1 VNFMIEVEP
10 TVMWIGHR
18 SEHSAIYGPGIRYVI
33 WTQGCN
39 LACEGCWNKQFWPK
53 GGTPATITDLV
64 KEIRQV
70 KGIEGITILGGE
82 PLQQANATLE
92 LIRSVKALG
101 LTVFMYTGY
110 EPEEFDET
118 MQACFD
124 SSDIVVTGRYIESQ
138 RNVVLRWRGSTN
150 QVLHC
155 PTGRYSLSELN
166 EQNEVE
172 IVVNEDGTIEL
183 YGYPDSEIRQWI
195 ENQSV
200 A

>member
-1 VNFMIEVEP
+1 MNLMIEVEE

-18 SEHSAIYGPGIRYVI
+18 SEHSTIYGPGLRYVI
-33 WTQGCN
+33 WTQGCT
-39 LACEGCWNKQFWPK
+39 LACKGCWNKQFWPK
-53 GGTPATITDLV
+53 GGTPVTITDLV
-64 KEIRQV
+64 KEILQV

-92 LIRSVKALG
+92 LIRSVKAVG
-101 LTVFMYTGY
+101 QTVFMYTGY

-138 RNVVLRWRGSTN
+138 RNVNLRWRGSTN
-150 QVLHC
+150 QMVHC
-155 PTGRYSLSELN
+155 PTGRYSLSELI

-172 IVVNEDGTIEL
+172 IVVNQDGTIEL
-183 YGYPDSEIRQWI
+183 YGYPDSEISEWI
-195 ENQSV
+195 VNQS
-200 A
+200 AT

>member
-1 VNFMIEVEP
+1 MIEVEP

-82 PLQQANATLE
+82 PLQQANASLE

-138 RNVVLRWRGSTN
+138 RNVGLRWRGSTN

>member
-1 VNFMIEVEP
+1 MIEVEP

-18 SEHSAIYGPGIRYVI
+18 SEHSAIYGPGTRYVI

-53 GGTPATITDLV
+53 GGTPVTITDLV

-82 PLQQANATLE
+82 PLQQANASLE
-92 LIRSVKALG
+92 LIRSVKTLG

-138 RNVVLRWRGSTN
+138 RNVGLRWRGSTN

>member
-82 PLQQANATLE
+82 PLQQANASLE

>member
-1 VNFMIEVEP
+1 MNFMIEVEP

-82 PLQQANATLE
+82 PLQQANASLE

>member
-1 VNFMIEVEP
+1 MIEIEE

-18 SEHSAIYGPGIRYVI
+18 SEHSAIYGPGLRYVI
-33 WTQGCN
+33 WTQGCT

-53 GGTPATITDLV
+53 GGTPVTITDLV

-92 LIRSVKALG
+92 LIQSVKAVG
-101 LTVFMYTGY
+101 QTVFMYTGY

-138 RNVVLRWRGSTN
+138 RNVNLRWRGSTN
-150 QVLHC
+150 QMVHC
-155 PTGRYSLSELN
+155 PTGRYSLSELI

-172 IVVNEDGTIEL
+172 IVVNQDGTIEL
-183 YGYPDSEIRQWI
+183 YGYPDSEIREWI
-195 ENQSV
+195 GNQS
-200 A
+200 AT

>member
-1 VNFMIEVEP
+1 VNLMIEVEE

-18 SEHSAIYGPGIRYVI
+18 SEHSTIYGPGLRYVI
-33 WTQGCN
+33 WTQGCT
-39 LACEGCWNKQFWPK
+39 LACKGCWNKQFWPK
-53 GGTPATITDLV
+53 EGTPVTITDLV
-64 KEIRQV
+64 KEILQV

-92 LIRSVKALG
+92 LIRSVKAVG
-101 LTVFMYTGY
+101 QTVFMYTGY

-138 RNVVLRWRGSTN
+138 RNVNLRWRGSTN
-150 QVLHC
+150 QMVHC
-155 PTGRYSLSELN
+155 PTGRYSLSELI

-172 IVVNEDGTIEL
+172 IVVNQDGTIEL
-183 YGYPDSEIRQWI
+183 YGYPDSEISEWI
-195 ENQSV
+195 VNQS
-200 A
+200 AT

>member
-1 VNFMIEVEP
+1 VNLMIEVEE

-18 SEHSAIYGPGIRYVI
+18 SEHSTIYGPGLRYVI
-33 WTQGCN
+33 WTQGCT
-39 LACEGCWNKQFWPK
+39 LACKGCWNKQFWPK
-53 GGTPATITDLV
+53 GGTPVTITDLV
-64 KEIRQV
+64 KEILQV

-92 LIRSVKALG
+92 LIRSVKAVG
-101 LTVFMYTGY
+101 QTVFMYTGY

-138 RNVVLRWRGSTN
+138 RNVNLRWRGSTN
-150 QVLHC
+150 QMVHC
-155 PTGRYSLSELN
+155 PTGRYSLSELI

-172 IVVNEDGTIEL
+172 IVVNQDGTIEL
-183 YGYPDSEIRQWI
+183 YGYPDSEISELI
-195 ENQSV
+195 VNQS
-200 A
+200 AT

>member
-1 VNFMIEVEP
+1 
-10 TVMWIGHR
+10 MWIGHR
-18 SEHSAIYGPGIRYVI
+18 SEHSTIYGPGLRYVI
-33 WTQGCN
+33 WTQGCT

-53 GGTPATITDLV
+53 GGTPVTIADLV
-64 KEIRQV
+64 EEIRQV

-92 LIRSVKALG
+92 LIQSVKAAG

-138 RNVVLRWRGSTN
+138 RNVNLRWRGSTN
-150 QVLHC
+150 QMVHC
-155 PTGRYSLSELN
+155 PTGRYSLSELI

-172 IVVNEDGTIEL
+172 IVVNQDGTIEL
-183 YGYPDSEIRQWI
+183 YGYPDSEIREWI
-195 ENQSV
+195 GNQS
-200 A
+200 AT

>member
-1 VNFMIEVEP
+1 MIEVEP

-82 PLQQANATLE
+82 PLQQANASLE